1 MKILFSQTQKSV
13 RLKDVNRF
21 RAELDP
27 AGTGKFKFADLLELA
42 SKELK
47 IIEKKEEQKN
57 KYALRTRD
65 KTAKTVTKSIK
76 TVKTV
81 FQPSL
86 PSKDDMALV
95 FYGLRPRDISSKNVE
110 TVKTV
115 TATNT
120 SKSVVK
126 KTRKSM

>member
-27 AGTGKFKFADLLELA
+27 AGTGKFEFADLLELA